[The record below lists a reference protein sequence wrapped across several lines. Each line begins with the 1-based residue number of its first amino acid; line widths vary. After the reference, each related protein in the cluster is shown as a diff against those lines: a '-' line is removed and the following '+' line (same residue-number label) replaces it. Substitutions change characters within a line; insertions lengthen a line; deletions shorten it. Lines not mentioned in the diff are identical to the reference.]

1 MKKAKKKKWLAFL
14 LTAALVVALSGSL
27 VFATEDGKDASG
39 SPQAEVI
46 ETIAA
51 QVGEGSEMDTTGS
64 VESGGVEQDLTA
76 EEDPD
81 TTEDV
86 DPNSGTDKDT
96 DAALDGDLNSTPEG
110 DAEAGEDPNAEQDA
124 AAGESQDGDSE
135 EEPSQVPD
143 GTSEDA
149 LSESGEEDPD
159 AVTGSV
165 SEEDL
170 SVEGAIEDLDEDE
183 DDEIALL
190 DVEEASTYEEFR
202 TAIANAAEG
211 DTVTLTE
218 DITADVS
225 NGSCFTVSQSGITVD
240 LGYHTITATGEG
252 GSANYKL
259 FSITCDG
266 SFTLKNGT
274 LDGGTG
280 EGNEKTASAKCVA
293 VSASGPDHVTLEGL
307 TIQYFASSGEAV
319 LFGNGTH
326 VIKNCIIQNNETRGI
341 YARDSQSVTIES
353 STISG
358 NTSSGHGG
366 GIYFYLGKE
375 LYITDSTISGNTA
388 SGDGGGIYYDGNYS
402 NTGYIFSID
411 NSIISGNMTKGSGR
425 GGGGVSVFYAD
436 SVSVTNNI
444 ISDNKTDDGSYSYG
458 GGVCITDC
466 VGTICFAGNTVTNN
480 FGYGLG
486 GGICITNPTFDPDS
500 IEIRNNVISENTVD
514 SDKYYS
520 YGGGLCINIFQSGSN
535 PDSTAVCTLSGNTIT
550 DNKALSEIGRGGG
563 ISLYNASEHGKFI
576 IESGVI
582 ANNSAN
588 WGGGIN
594 YALKQNAVLYLT
606 NALITGNT
614 AVRGGGVWECPTAD
628 TEMYPTFGGA
638 VFGNTATGTFTYN
651 DVLTNA
657 SGDDIRF
664 EGDDT
669 DMALTQERTG
679 TASVAQRALGGMA
692 VDWYSD
698 EADARSSEL
707 VDVTADYQNRTA
719 AFGLHAELNEKGQ
732 ELAKADAALYIYNN
746 TAEQVG
752 GGIAS
757 NGPVVFGDGTE
768 KTVKAVKV
776 WLDQSGN
783 TIETGLPVS
792 EVEVTLI
799 RVDSNGNKVD
809 LETVSLN
816 EANNWTHL
824 FTDLPTNYTYETRE
838 ETVVNGYTPEYTVE
852 TDENGNETITIINTY
867 REYFDIDE
875 EIVVEEENRET
886 WVKSESVNEY
896 NAIEFEMSTYL
907 PVITTHDIENGNF
920 TMNFHEVLD
929 SDLNLDEADA
939 SFTVTIAGYRIDHQ
953 YYTISIGED
962 TEDDCSFHVDVDLS
976 ALYRD
981 GVISEEDLQ
990 GDTEIMIYFYADLE
1004 GTGLNG
1010 SYTSTVWYEI
1020 FENEELVYTSSID
1033 VVTVYTYEVV
1043 LYKYDAT
1050 TLADGD
1056 YDSTVKLA
1064 DAVFGIYE
1072 DDACE
1077 AAVSRYG
1084 EDYTVTS
1091 DETGTAIFYGLA
1103 EGTYY
1108 VKELEAPEGYDV
1120 SDEIVEVV
1128 LGSDLEGYEYEIWFA
1143 DTPTGVEVIPPKKQE
1158 ENDFTEKKTKEKE
1171 KEIDEKENEI
1181 EGSIGEDVEESA
1193 AAPKTDDDSGMVKWL
1208 ILAACALVMLAAA
1221 AELVFKKER
1230 GRK

>member
-1 MKKAKKKKWLAFL
+1 MEQDSIAE
-14 LTAALVVALSGSL
+14 SDSDN
-27 VFATEDGKDASG
+27 TEDADSNSG
-39 SPQAEVI
+39 
-46 ETIAA
+46 TN
-51 QVGEGSEMDTTGS
+51 
-64 VESGGVEQDLTA
+64 
-76 EEDPD
+76 EDPD
-81 TTEDV
+81 T
-86 DPNSGTDKDT
+86 
-96 DAALDGDLNSTPEG
+96 ALNGYLNSTPEG
-110 DAEAGEDPNAEQDA
+110 EDATEGEDSNAEQDA
-124 AAGESQDGDSE
+124 AAGASQDGDSE

-143 GTSEDA
+143 STSEDA
-149 LSESGEEDPD
+149 LSESGEEDPG

-165 SEEDL
+165 VEEES
-170 SVEGAIEDLDEDE
+170 SVEGAIEDLDEE
-183 DDEIALL
+183 EEDEITLL
-190 DVEEASTYEEFR
+190 DAEASTYDEFK
-202 TAIANAAEG
+202 TAIAEAEEG
-211 DTVTLTE
+211 DTVFLTE
-218 DITADVS
+218 DITATFS
-225 NGSCFTVSQSGITVD
+225 SGSAFIVNTSGITID
-240 LGYHTITATGEG
+240 LGGHTITAVYTG
-252 GSANYKL
+252 SVSTYHL
-259 FSITCDG
+259 FDIKCDG
-266 SFTLKNGT
+266 YFTLQNGT
-274 LDGGTG
+274 IDGGTTDSG
-280 EGNEKTASAKCVA
+280 TKTAAATCAA
-293 VSASGPDHVTLEGL
+293 VNSSSKNSGGVTLDYL
-307 TIQYFASSGEAV
+307 TIQYFASLNAAV
-319 LFGNGTH
+319 FFGNGTTN
-326 VIKNCIIQNNETRGI
+326 VVKNCTIQNNDSRGI
-341 YARDSQSVTIES
+341 YAGSGGSLTVES
-353 STISG
+353 SKISGNNYVSENSNPYQGGGMNVGSDELYVIGSTISG
-358 NTSSGHGG
+358 NTCGSLGSSAKNNGA
-366 GIYFYLGKE
+366 GIYFNGETLSVTNSTISENKALGKNAAGGGVFTSSAND
-375 LYITDSTISGNTA
+375 ISFSDSTISGNKTEYDGSA
-388 SGDGGGIYYDGNYS
+388 SSYGGGICIQDCGGTIDLTGNVVTNNSGYDFGGGICILNQS
-402 NTGYIFSID
+402 SHDLKEVTVTDNT
-411 NSIISGNMTKGSGR
+411 ISGNTVYKGTAYG
-425 GGGGVSVFYAD
+425 
-436 SVSVTNNI
+436 
-444 ISDNKTDDGSYSYG
+444 YSYG
-458 GGVCITDC
+458 GGIAIT
-466 VGTICFAGNTVTNN
+466 V
-480 FGYGLG
+480 LS
-486 GGICITNPTFDPDS
+486 PTD
-500 IEIRNNVISENTVD
+500 
-514 SDKYYS
+514 
-520 YGGGLCINIFQSGSN
+520 GS
-535 PDSTAVCTLSGNTIT
+535 TVCTFSGNVIT
-550 DNKALSEIGRGGG
+550 DNAAYSDDNQSRGGG
-563 ISLYNASEHGKFI
+563 ISLYNPSAEAKFI

-582 ANNSAN
+582 ANNSAS

-594 YALKQNAVLYLT
+594 YAIKQDAVLYLT
-606 NALITGNT
+606 NALITDNT

-638 VFGNTATGTFTYN
+638 VYGNIATGTFDYNGTLTY
-651 DVLTNA
+651 A

-664 EGDDT
+664 EGDGS
-669 DMALTQERTG
+669 DMVMSQQRTG
-679 TASVAQRALGGMA
+679 SASVAQRALGGMA

-698 EADARSSEL
+698 EWDARSSEL

-852 TDENGNETITIINTY
+852 TDENGDETITIINTY

-875 EIVVEEENRET
+875 EIVVEEENRDT

-939 SFTVTIAGYRIDHQ
+939 SFTVNIAGYKIDHK

-962 TEDDCSFHVDVDLS
+962 TGDDCSFHVDVDLS

-981 GVISEEDLQ
+981 GVITEEDLQ

-1056 YDSTVKLA
+1056 YDSAVKLA

-1072 DDACE
+1072 EEACE
-1077 AAVSRYG
+1077 TAVSRYG

-1120 SDEIVEVV
+1120 SDEVVEVV

-1143 DTPTGVEVIPPKKQE
+1143 DTPTGTEVIPPEKQKGD
-1158 ENDFTEKKTKEKE
+1158 DFTEEV
-1171 KEIDEKENEI
+1171 IDEEEIEEEEI
-1181 EGSIGEDVEESA
+1181 EGMIGENVEESA

-1221 AELVFKKER
+1221 AELIFKKER
-1230 GRK
+1230 GRR